1 MPVISGRFAEA
12 RLYLYYCVALFHPG
26 RTMPTFAEPEPH
38 TRDIL
43 PLSDD
48 ELTLLIEEG
57 RRQLDRQMADMDR
70 IRTRAGALATV
81 ALALTAAVVSKLPD
95 VLQRHW
101 TLISL
106 WGVSCALAFLA
117 VAGAA
122 SILSARAVLGRIDT
136 RLAAQGLRP
145 LRSDLAEAYVELV
158 STGEET
164 VRTFLTV
171 FRDAVTLVVVAALVF
186 FTVLGSIALS
196 TTSPTPMNGKEKKC
210 QTSTSCSAP
219 LSPK

>member
-43 PLSDD
+43 PLSDE
-48 ELTLLIEEG
+48 ELSLLIEEG

-70 IRTRAGALATV
+70 IRNRAGALATV
-81 ALALTAAVVSKLPD
+81 SLALTAAIVSKLPE
-95 VLQRHW
+95 VLHRHW

-106 WGVSCALAFLA
+106 WSVSCALAFLA

-122 SILSARAVLGRIDT
+122 SILAARAVLGRIDT

-186 FTVLGSIALS
+186 FTVLGSMA
-196 TTSPTPMNGKEKKC
+196 SPTPTNGTEKKC